1 MEYTQLGRTGLKV
14 SRIVLGT
21 MNFGPQT
28 DETDSHHI
36 MDAALDAGIN
46 FFDTANVYG
55 WGAEKGRTE
64 EIIGSWFAR
73 GGGRREKTVL
83 ATKVYGNM
91 GPDGERVWPNDD
103 KLSALNIRRAV
114 DASLKRLGTDHI
126 DLYQFHHVDRNTPW
140 DEIWQA
146 IDVLVQQG
154 KILYAGSSNHAGW
167 HLAQANEA
175 AARRGSYGLVSE
187 QCLYNLAERRAE
199 MEVIPAA
206 QGYGLGVIPW
216 SPLHGGLLGG
226 VLRKEREGTG
236 AARSTSGRSAN
247 ALADSAIRARIQSYE
262 DLVDKHGL
270 VPGEVALAWLLTR
283 PGVTGPIVGPRTAD
297 QLASALRAVELEL
310 PAELLAGLDE
320 VFPGPGPSPEAF
332 AW

>member
-14 SRIVLGT
+14 SRLVLGT

-28 DETDSHHI
+28 DEAGSHAI
-36 MDAALDAGIN
+36 MDAALGAGVN

-55 WGAEKGRTE
+55 WGDDKGRTE
-64 EIIGSWFAR
+64 EIIGTWFAK
-73 GGGRREKTVL
+73 GGGRRDKVVI
-83 ATKVYGNM
+83 ATKVFGNM
-91 GPDGERVWPNDD
+91 GPDGADWPNHDR
-103 KLSALNIRRAV
+103 LSAVNIRRAV
-114 DASLKRLGTDHI
+114 DASLKRLQTDHI
-126 DLYQFHHVDRNTPW
+126 DLYQFHHVDRATPW

-154 KILYAGSSNHAGW
+154 KIVYAGSSNHAGW
-167 HLAQANEA
+167 HIAQANEA
-175 AARRGSYGLVSE
+175 ARRRGSLGLVSE

-206 QGYGLGVIPW
+206 EGYGLGVIPW

-226 VLRKEREGTG
+226 VIRKEREGG
-236 AARSTSGRSAN
+236 SARAASGRSAD
-247 ALADSAIRARIQSYE
+247 ALANTKVREQVQAYE
-262 DLVDKHGL
+262 DLLDKHGL
-270 VPGEVALAWLLTR
+270 QPGEVALAWLLTR

-310 PAELLAGLDE
+310 SAELLGQLDE
-320 VFPGPGPSPEAF
+320 IFPGPGPSPEAF

>member
-14 SRIVLGT
+14 SRLVLGT

-28 DETDSHHI
+28 DEADSHLI
-36 MDAALDAGIN
+36 MDAALDAGVN

-55 WGAEKGRTE
+55 WGENKGRTE
-64 EIIGSWFAR
+64 EIIGSWFAK
-73 GGGRREKTVL
+73 GGGRRDKTVL

-91 GPDGERVWPNDD
+91 ATDGGQVWPNHD
-103 KLSALNIRRAV
+103 KLSAVNIRRAV
-114 DASLKRLGTDHI
+114 DGSLKRLGTDHI
-126 DLYQFHHVDRNTPW
+126 DLYQFHHVDRATPW

-154 KILYAGSSNHAGW
+154 KVLYAGSSNHAGW
-167 HLAQANEA
+167 HIAQANETA
-175 AARRGSYGLVSE
+175 RRRGSYGLVSE

-206 QGYGLGVIPW
+206 ESYGLGVIPW

-226 VLRKEREGTG
+226 ALRKEREGGG
-236 AARSTSGRSAN
+236 ARTVSGRSADS
-247 ALADSAIRARIQSYE
+247 LANSAIRDRIQSYE
-262 DLVDKHGL
+262 DLLDKHGL
-270 VPGEVALAWLLTR
+270 APGEVALAWLLTR

-297 QLASALRAVELEL
+297 QLASALRAVELKL
-310 PAELLAGLDE
+310 SDELLASLDE
-320 VFPGPGPSPEAF
+320 ILPGPGPSPEAF

>member
-1 MEYTQLGRTGLKV
+1 MVMEYTQLGRTGLKV
-14 SRIVLGT
+14 GRLVLGT

-28 DETDSHHI
+28 DEADSHAI

-46 FFDTANVYG
+46 LFDTANVYG
-55 WGAEKGRTE
+55 WGENKGRTE
-64 EIIGSWFAR
+64 EIIGNWFAQ
-73 GGGRREKTVL
+73 GGERRDKVVL

-91 GPDGERVWPNDD
+91 GADGEAWPNHD

-114 DASLKRLGTDHI
+114 DASLKRLQTDRI
-126 DLYQFHHVDRNTPW
+126 DLYQFHHIDRSTRF

-146 IDVLVQQG
+146 IDVLIQQG
-154 KILYAGSSNHAGW
+154 KILYVGSSNFPGYKI
-167 HLAQANEA
+167 AQANEV
-175 AARRGSYGLVSE
+175 AARRGGAIGLVSE

-206 QGYGLGVIPW
+206 QDYGLGVIPW

-226 VLRKEREGTG
+226 VLKKEATQGRR
-236 AARSTSGRSAN
+236 ASGRA
-247 ALADSAIRARIQSYE
+247 AETLADPTARAQIQAYE
-262 DLVDKHGL
+262 DLLDKHGIE
-270 VPGEVALAWLLTR
+270 PGEAALAWLLTR
-283 PGVTGPIVGPRTAD
+283 PGVTGPIVGPRTAE

-310 PAELLAGLDE
+310 SEELLTSLDE
-320 VFPGPGPSPEAF
+320 IFPGPGPSPEAF